1 LIAHSVKFKKIKK
14 PAMLVQISVWGEG
27 EGGKCGLQIFR
38 YFPPE
43 NNDFNTLE
51 LSVKSCLVGPGF
63 HPSFD
68 ASSPVVRKVMIFY

>member
-1 LIAHSVKFKKIKK
+1 MKFKKNKK

-27 EGGKCGLQIFR
+27 EGGGGECGLQIFTC
-38 YFPPE
+38 FPPE

-51 LSVKSCLVGPGF
+51 LSVKSCLVGPEF